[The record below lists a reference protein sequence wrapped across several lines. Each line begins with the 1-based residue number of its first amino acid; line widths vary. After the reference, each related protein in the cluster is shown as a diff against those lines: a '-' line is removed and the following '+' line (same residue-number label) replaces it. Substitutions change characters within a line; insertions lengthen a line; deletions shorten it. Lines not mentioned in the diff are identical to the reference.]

1 MFRCSERSQPHNS
14 SQRTGATQRQLRNDP
29 WFGVEMALQ
38 QGDLSDGEGVHSRRF
53 GRLVWL
59 PAGPVAAAAGAGLQ
73 FVADRELDF
82 PRTDHDLTLR
92 PRLAQRQIGVGQEHL
107 QRQQ

>member
-1 MFRCSERSQPHNS
+1 MD
-14 SQRTGATQRQLRNDP
+14 ATQRQLRNDP

-38 QGDLSDGEGVHSRRF
+38 QGDLS
-53 GRLVWL
+53 
-59 PAGPVAAAAGAGLQ
+59 AGAGLQ